1 MIGQGKFDAPNNE
14 MVYGKGGFSDKILSF
29 SPADAI
35 LSLGLALDLQKFI
48 KYAEKE
54 ILPEFGDDIKL
65 DEPVDELGGL
75 SIRDAINAF
84 TGEFLISLTD
94 VKMPDPSSMGGF
106 PVALEVQ
113 TMEVTRLVGLKVT
126 FHSQHLVA
134 LVDSLAEVHLR
145 V

>member
-1 MIGQGKFDAPNNE
+1 MTADGSDAIIKKQKTFAAFAKETNDIGIWFGGDSILETLSNQIDNANLDTMKGGSGTLTLNFENGEMIGQGKFDAPNNE

-75 SIRDAINAF
+75 ASGCN
-84 TGEFLISLTD
+84 
-94 VKMPDPSSMGGF
+94 
-106 PVALEVQ
+106 
-113 TMEVTRLVGLKVT
+113 
-126 FHSQHLVA
+126 
-134 LVDSLAEVHLR
+134 
-145 V
+145 